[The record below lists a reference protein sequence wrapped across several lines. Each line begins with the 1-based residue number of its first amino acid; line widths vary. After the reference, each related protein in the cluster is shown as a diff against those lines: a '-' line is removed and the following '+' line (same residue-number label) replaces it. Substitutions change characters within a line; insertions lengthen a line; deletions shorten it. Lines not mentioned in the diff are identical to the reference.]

1 MLEHFSQFEKK
12 IQNFIKITN
21 LQNIFKLISK
31 NIIFYFYKFNFFT
44 KIFLTKLLKSFL
56 LIFDR
61 FLKNLFILL
70 SCNRNKSFN
79 YIKIFFNKNSLN
91 K

>member
-31 NIIFYFYKFNFFT
+31 NIKFYFYKFNFFT
-44 KIFLTKLLKSFL
+44 KIFFIKLLKSFL

-61 FLKNLFILL
+61 CL
-70 SCNRNKSFN
+70 
-79 YIKIFFNKNSLN
+79 
-91 K
+91 